1 MAVKSASNDYNLDR
15 PKAPQVSRVL
25 TASKV
30 FTGRRGGIVDDGA
43 VVIVDGKVAWAG
55 PNRPQQHILVKAA
68 GYFRRPCFYMA

>member
-15 PKAPQVSRVL
+15 PRAPQVSRVL

-55 PNRPQQHILVKAA
+55 PREQVPDE
-68 GYFRRPCFYMA
+68 